1 MGRLTSMRTKIPV
14 AIFIAFSIL
23 TLFAQHPVMGRL
35 KAFDF
40 ALTDIYGEEFQLSD
54 HLGKVVLINFFATY
68 CGSCRQE
75 MLELKSIWE
84 RFSSDRFV
92 AVSVSVDMYQDTE
105 NVLLDFVNEYEM
117 NWTVAQDI
125 VGISSQYSVSAIPT
139 LVLVDPEG
147 YVAYTHVGVTRE
159 STLSQEIQDLLQT
172 TTSTPGQRTNMIDFW
187 RDYGM
192 WFLVG
197 VSTAAIISALFLT
210 IRYDKNR
217 RPKTIYMSEKHSRS
231 ERLC

>member
-1 MGRLTSMRTKIPV
+1 MRTRIPV
-14 AIFIAFSIL
+14 AISIALSIL
-23 TLFAQHPVMGRL
+23 LLFVQHPVMGRQ

-40 ALTDIYGEEFQLSD
+40 ALTDIHGEEFQLSG

-75 MLELKSIWE
+75 MLELKSIWQ

-92 AVSVSVDMYQDTE
+92 TVSVSVDTYQDTE
-105 NVLLDFVNEYEM
+105 NVLLDFVKEYEM

-159 STLSQEIQDLLQT
+159 PTLSQEIQGLLET
-172 TTSTPGQRTNMIDFW
+172 TTSTPRQRTDMIDFW
-187 RDYGM
+187 RNYGM
-192 WFLVG
+192 LFLVG
-197 VSTAAIISALFLT
+197 VSTVAIISALFLT

-217 RPKTIYMSEKHSRS
+217 KPKTIYTSENLCRSRIRPLEVS
-231 ERLC
+231 